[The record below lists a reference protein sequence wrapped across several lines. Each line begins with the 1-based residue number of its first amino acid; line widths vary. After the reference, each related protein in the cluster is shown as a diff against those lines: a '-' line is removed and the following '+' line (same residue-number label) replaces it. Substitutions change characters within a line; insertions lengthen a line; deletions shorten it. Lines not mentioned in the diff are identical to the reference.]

1 MKKNPTPLQIT
12 TEIKKISGID
22 IYANTRM
29 ADYVEHRSLVCWIL
43 REKLQMRWT
52 YIAEIFNKN
61 GKHMNHST
69 AMHLVKMYPIYRK
82 KNIKLGRL
90 EKKFYFTDNVPFDE
104 IDKITY
110 LEKKYVKLETEHVE
124 LKNTLKHSLVSLV
137 IDVPT
142 HRTQELRSK
151 IKAIKKTWLNNIR

>member
-29 ADYVEHRSLVCWIL
+29 ADYVEHRSLVRWIL

-151 IKAIKKTWLNNIR
+151 IKAIKKTWLKNIR